1 MTLVHALAAT
11 ALTVTSGIVGCATPA
26 DAQPP
31 PAWRPCGKS
40 ARCAT
45 LTVPADWHDPHGATT
60 RLNLAKLPARDQ
72 AREQPPL
79 VVNLGSGNST
89 SALLGDPPKSIA
101 ALAAHSDVVAFDPP
115 GLGSPQNGTLIPCP
129 RPAPPINGLVTAR
142 TARAWRAHEVKNAA
156 YDRGCRAAAGAAY
169 RSLNSWQIAHDLDA
183 IRGALGT
190 PKLTYVGNSYGTA
203 YGQAY
208 AELFGPRVRRMYL
221 EGVADHTRPRLAGWL
236 RAYART
242 QENQLTHFR
251 DWCAADASCALHGT
265 DAIRLWDRLVA
276 RAPLPAPSLGK
287 GTTVSRARLYAGA
300 LYGMN
305 PPYWPRL
312 AKAMDQARDGDA
324 GAFVSDL
331 HWPPPEAIG
340 NVQTALLCHDFMP
353 DPPSRAEFARIEP
366 ELKRTAPH
374 LGWAEGRDQIG
385 RCAGIRTGAA
395 VAYRPHP
402 LRARTAVPVL
412 IGIGELDDNT
422 ANLGAAH
429 VAAQW
434 RGARALWNGDGHD
447 AFLLGNT
454 CVAGHVDRYLRTG
467 ALPDPG
473 TRCPA
478 QLAPGA

>member
-1 MTLVHALAAT
+1 MTLAHALAAT
-11 ALTVTSGIVGCATPA
+11 TLTVASGLVSSAASTAPGPA
-26 DAQPP
+26 
-31 PAWRPCGKS
+31 PAWTPCGTS
-40 ARCAT
+40 AQCAT
-45 LTVPADWHDPHGATT
+45 LTVPADWRDPHGATT
-60 RLNLAKLPARDQ
+60 RVNLARLPAKDQ

-79 VVNLGSGNST
+79 VLNLGSGNST
-89 SALLGDPPKSIA
+89 SALLGDPPKPIA
-101 ALAAHSDVVAFDPP
+101 TLAAHADVVAFDPP
-115 GLGSPQNGTLIPCP
+115 GLGNPQTGTLIPCP
-129 RPAPPINGLVTAR
+129 RPAPPAGELVTAR
-142 TARAWRAHEVKNAA
+142 TANEWRAHEAKNAA
-156 YDRGCRAAAGAAY
+156 YDRGCRTAAGPAY
-169 RSLNSWQIAHDLDA
+169 RALNSWQIAHDLDA
-183 IRGALGT
+183 IRAALGT

-276 RAPLPAPSLGK
+276 RAPLAAPSLGTGK
-287 GTTVSRARLYAGA
+287 TVSREQLYAGA

-312 AKAMDQARDGDA
+312 AAAMDRARHGDA

-340 NVQTALLCHDFMP
+340 NVQTSLLCHDYLP
-353 DPPSRAEFARIEP
+353 DPPSRTAFARIEA
-366 ELKRTAPH
+366 ELKRAAPH
-374 LGWAEGRDQIG
+374 LGWAEGRNELG
-385 RCAGIRTGAA
+385 RCAGIRTDSA

-402 LRARTAVPVL
+402 LRARTTVPVL

-434 RGARALWNGDGHD
+434 RGARTLWNGDGHD

-454 CVAGHVDRYLRTG
+454 CMATHVDRYLTTG
-467 ALPDPG
+467 ALPRPG

-478 QLAPGA
+478 RLAPGA